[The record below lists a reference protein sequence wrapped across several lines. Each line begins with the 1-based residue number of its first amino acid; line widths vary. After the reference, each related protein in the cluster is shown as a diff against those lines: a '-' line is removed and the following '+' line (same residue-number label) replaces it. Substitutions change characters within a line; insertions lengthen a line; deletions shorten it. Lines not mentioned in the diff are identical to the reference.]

1 MNEKD
6 FDLLLESVKEGG
18 AVLRKEKEPA
28 RKFVFS
34 APDLKAIRKNAKTT
48 QIEFARMIGVSV
60 GTLRNW
66 EQGRRT
72 PDGPALALLKIASVD
87 PEYIKTILSS

>member
-34 APDLKAIRKNAKTT
+34 APDLKAIRK
-48 QIEFARMIGVSV
+48 M
-60 GTLRNW
+60 LRQPKLNS
-66 EQGRRT
+66 QG
-72 PDGPALALLKIASVD
+72 
-87 PEYIKTILSS
+87 